1 MKSISLFPSDFLNIH
16 IQSKFAQDLLCFNP
30 EWRVLPCS
38 RANRAGVYRPRNDAL
53 AAFGLYV
60 NFRPGIA
67 FTISELSRKAL

>member
-1 MKSISLFPSDFLNIH
+1 M
-16 IQSKFAQDLLCFNP
+16 
-30 EWRVLPCS
+30 
-38 RANRAGVYRPRNDAL
+38 YRPRNDAL